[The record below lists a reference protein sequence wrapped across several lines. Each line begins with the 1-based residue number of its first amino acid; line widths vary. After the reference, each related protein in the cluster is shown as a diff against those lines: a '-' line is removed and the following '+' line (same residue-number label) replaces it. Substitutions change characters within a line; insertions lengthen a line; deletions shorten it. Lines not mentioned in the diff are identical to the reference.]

1 MSGSRVVR
9 VLGALL
15 VVVGVAS
22 MPPVPAA
29 GHPRSPPD
37 HDLQLGPCPR
47 VQALCGRLSVPRWWS
62 QPREGEP
69 LSIAFRVY
77 PRTDTSV
84 PAQTPIVAFEGGPG
98 YGSIGSAAAYRF
110 LFAPLLRDRDLI
122 LMDQRG
128 TGGSDTIDCPDLQ
141 NYAGDYAVSVGECA
155 DQLGADANSYGT
167 AAATDDLAAILRALD
182 VPRVVAYGDSY
193 GTYIAQTFALRH
205 PSMVQ
210 ALVLDGAYDDSFD
223 PFARDAAAALRR
235 SWATLCR
242 RAGTCPGIL
251 GDIARVSRQ
260 LDRHPLVGTGVDSS
274 GTPHHIRLTGARLSQ
289 MLYDATYVFTIYRD
303 FPAALD
309 AWEHGDATPLLRLAA
324 EDLGSLAGGG
334 DPRAYS
340 EGAYAAIA
348 CHDYPTLWERTSS
361 LEDRREQL
369 QASIESVAPNS
380 FAPFSN
386 ASWLGSQYEDQLV
399 RGCIRWPA
407 LARGD
412 APTPTRAWHPHIP
425 VLVLD
430 GEFDVTT
437 PMSNA
442 RSAAEAWPN
451 ATLVPVANEIHVSA
465 LYDFEGCASS
475 IVLRFV
481 QTLHVGD
488 TSCSSQ
494 TPTINV
500 VPVFPGRLA
509 GAPQADPADAADRS
523 SPMDRRAAWATVQT
537 VADAFNRWWNVVYGG
552 RAMGLRGG
560 SYTMRGPF
568 YSYRPLTITFHDTR
582 FVSDLAVTGSVVWD
596 RGTSVAEGTL
606 TVDGAVSGHVH
617 IRFKASRFGH
627 DTSVRGVLDGNTVVL
642 RTARAW
648 TS

>member
-1 MSGSRVVR
+1 MLRSRLCR
-9 VLGALL
+9 VFAALL
-15 VVVGVAS
+15 IVSGAAAAQPVSAVAHS
-22 MPPVPAA
+22 WPS
-29 GHPRSPPD
+29 G
-37 HDLQLGPCPR
+37 HDLQLAPCANAP
-47 VQALCGRLSVPRWWS
+47 ALCGSLTVPRWWS

-69 LSIAFRVY
+69 LSIRFRVY
-77 PRTDTSV
+77 QRLDLDA
-84 PAQTPIVAFEGGPG
+84 PAETPIVAFEGGPG

-110 LFAPLLRDRDLI
+110 LFGPLMEHRDLI

-141 NYAGDYAVSVGECA
+141 KGVGDYAHAVGECA
-155 DQLGADANSYGT
+155 EQLGADANSYGT
-167 AAATDDLAAILRALD
+167 AAAADDLAAILHALD
-182 VPRVVAYGDSY
+182 VPKVVAYGDSY
-193 GTYIAQTFALRH
+193 GTYIAQTFTLRY

-223 PFARDAAAALRR
+223 PWARDGIAALRR
-235 SWATLCR
+235 SWATLCD
-242 RAGTCPGIL
+242 RAGTCDGII
-251 GDIARVSRQ
+251 GQIARVSRE
-260 LDRHPLVGTGVDSS
+260 LDKHPLVGVGVDSS
-274 GTPHHIRLTGARLSQ
+274 GARRRITLTGSDLGQ
-289 MLYDATYVFTIYRD
+289 LLYDATYVFTIYRD

-309 AWEHGDATPLLRLAA
+309 SWRHGDDEPLLRLAA
-324 EDLGSLAGGG
+324 EDLGSLDAG

-348 CHDYPTLWERTSS
+348 CHDYSTVW
-361 LEDRREQL
+361 DRRADLDERRRQL
-369 QASIESVAPNS
+369 HAATDDLAPNA
-380 FAPFSN
+380 FAPF
-386 ASWLGSQYEDQLV
+386 AKESWLASLYGDQLV
-399 RGCIRWPA
+399 RGCIQWPA
-407 LARGD
+407 LGRGD
-412 APTPTRAWHPHIP
+412 ADTPTRAPHPHTP

-442 RSAAEAWPN
+442 RWAAAAWPS

-465 LYDFEGCASS
+465 LYDYEGCVSS

-481 QTLHVGD
+481 QTLHAGD
-488 TSCSSQ
+488 TSCASH
-494 TPTINV
+494 TPEINV
-500 VPVFPGRLA
+500 VPVFPKRLA
-509 GAPQADPADAADRS
+509 GAPQADRAGAADRS
-523 SPMDRRAAWATVQT
+523 SSMDRRAAWATVQT

-552 RAMGLRGG
+552 RAVGLRGG

-568 YSYRPLTITFHDTR
+568 YSYRPLEIAFHDTR

-596 RGTSVAEGTL
+596 RETSIAEGIL

-617 IRFKASRFGH
+617 IRFTANRFGH
-627 DTSVRGVLDGNTVVL
+627 DTSVRGVLDGHSVVL